1 MVGFRT
7 RKVSFIFFCNKSA
20 MNLQIGLYFVI
31 MYSMNYIW
39 FFIIFISIIS
49 AAYTGRIDETVDAIW
64 SGAQKTI
71 EVSLYLLGIMAFWLG
86 IMKIAEKS
94 GLVEKIAK
102 VLTPIA
108 QKLFPDVPK
117 DNKVIGDIA
126 MNFTANAFGLSNA
139 ATPIGLKAM
148 EELQKLN
155 KDKNSASND
164 MCTLLAMNTAGF
176 QIVPATVIAILVAN
190 GSKNPSE
197 IVLPTLIVTF
207 LSFCFAIFIVKILEK
222 IMPAQPIKNENGVT
236 TND

>member
-1 MVGFRT
+1 
-7 RKVSFIFFCNKSA
+7 
-20 MNLQIGLYFVI
+20 
-31 MYSMNYIW
+31 
-39 FFIIFISIIS
+39 
-49 AAYTGRIDETVDAIW
+49 
-64 SGAQKTI
+64 
-71 EVSLYLLGIMAFWLG
+71 
-86 IMKIAEKS
+86 MKIAEKS

-108 QKLFPDVPK
+108 EKLFPDVPK

-190 GSKNPSE
+190 GSKHSSE

-207 LSFCFAIFIVKILEK
+207 LSCCFAIFIVKILEK
-222 IMPAQPIKNENGVT
+222 VMPAQPIKNENGVI